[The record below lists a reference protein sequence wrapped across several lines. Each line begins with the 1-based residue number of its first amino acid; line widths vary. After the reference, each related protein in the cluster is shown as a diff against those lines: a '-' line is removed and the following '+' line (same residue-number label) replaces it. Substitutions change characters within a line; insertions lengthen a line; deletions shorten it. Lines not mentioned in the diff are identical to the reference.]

1 MEGTL
6 VDSSVILDI
15 LGDDPQWYPWSE
27 EQLARARWKGYLYL
41 NPIIW
46 TEISIGFQR
55 IEELEEALGKLDMR
69 LIVVPREALFLAGKA
84 FVKYKMRSGTKSVP
98 LPDFFIGAHA
108 AIESLPL
115 LTRDPGRIRTYFP
128 TVKLITVESAR

>member
-15 LGDDPQWYPWSE
+15 LADDPRWYPWSE
-27 EQLARARWKGYLYL
+27 EQLARAKWKGYLYL

-55 IEELEEALGKLDMR
+55 IEELEEVLGKLDMH
-69 LIVVPREALFLAGKA
+69 LIAIPREALFLAGKA
-84 FVKYKMRSGTKSVP
+84 FVKYKMRRRTKNVP
-98 LPDFFIGAHA
+98 LPDFFVGAHA

-115 LTRDPGRIRTYFP
+115 LTRDPGRVRTYFP
-128 TVKLITVESAR
+128 AVKLITVESAR